1 MEYPI
6 RKEIHDYIFDLL
18 FYRLPVDGDDLDSV
32 ECSIVADEIIDMID
46 EKYNIKE
53 K

>member
-18 FYRLPVDGDDLDSV
+18 FYRLPGEDNDLNSV
-32 ECSIVADEIIDMID
+32 ECWIVADEIIDMID